1 MEGKGDEREE
11 GGGRMREG
19 EAGRG
24 REEERGKAETKGGRR
39 ACVWVRERGTWALAP
54 ALLLTSSWTWTC
66 LLASLRSVSWLL
78 SG

>member
-11 GGGRMREG
+11 GGGRKKGVRRMREG

-39 ACVWVRERGTWALAP
+39 AYVWVRERGT
-54 ALLLTSSWTWTC
+54 
-66 LLASLRSVSWLL
+66 
-78 SG
+78 